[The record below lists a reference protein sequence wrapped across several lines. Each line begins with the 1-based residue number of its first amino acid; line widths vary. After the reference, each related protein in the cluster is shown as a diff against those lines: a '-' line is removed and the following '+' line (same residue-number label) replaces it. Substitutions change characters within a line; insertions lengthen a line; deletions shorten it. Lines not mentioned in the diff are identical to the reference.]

1 MEQRSRAKAG
11 LVRRRGLDI
20 RRAVLRDLPLKS
32 AALAIALLLWV
43 AAAEAAPRE
52 KVEWF
57 PGRVP
62 VERPEIPAGYVLRG
76 QLGDVRVLL
85 RAPESAFEKIAQQD
99 LRATVDIDG
108 LDAARNEPQDAT
120 IRVTASDPARI
131 AVVQVDPATV
141 SVRLERL
148 VARTLA
154 VQVRFANPPPP
165 GFQPGVPALSAT
177 EVAVTGPQSLVGS
190 VAAVYATLRYG
201 DTPVDLSQSA
211 QAVPVDAAGAVV
223 EGVKVEPAAV
233 QVTVPVLSTAS
244 TRTLPVLWS
253 LRGSVASGY
262 WIVRITT
269 DPVAVTVRG
278 DQSALAPL
286 DRIQTASIDVTGLS
300 ASRSYRVPL
309 LLPDGVTLL
318 EPTDAQVGVTVAP
331 LTGTRSFPLV
341 AATITGLGTNLVGE
355 LDARTIDVL
364 VAGTVPTLAALGP
377 DAVSATVD
385 ASGKAAGT
393 YLVDVAIR
401 ASAGLTVQS
410 VQPTRVTLTIKVR

>member
-1 MEQRSRAKAG
+1 VDGQPPART
-11 LVRRRGLDI
+11 
-20 RRAVLRDLPLKS
+20 RAVLRRRLDLRRALVRDLPLKA

-62 VERPEIPAGYVLRG
+62 VERPDVPVGYVLRG

-85 RAPESAFEKIAQQD
+85 RAPEAMFDKIAQQD
-99 LRATVDIDG
+99 LRATVDPGG
-108 LDAARNEPQDAT
+108 LDAGRNEAQDAT
-120 IRVTASDPARI
+120 IHVTASDPRV
-131 AVVQVDPATV
+131 AVVQLDPATV

-148 VARTLA
+148 VSRTLA
-154 VQVRFANPPPP
+154 VQVRFANAPPA
-165 GFQPGVPALSAT
+165 GFQPGVAALSTA
-177 EVAVTGPQSLVGS
+177 EVAVSGPQSLVAS

-211 QAVPVDAAGAVV
+211 QAVAVDASGAVV
-223 EGVKVEPAAV
+223 DGVRTDPAAV

-253 LRGSVASGY
+253 IRGNVANGY
-262 WIVRITT
+262 WIARVTT

-278 DQSALAPL
+278 EQALLSPL
-286 DRIQTASIDVTGLS
+286 DRIATAAIDVTGLT

-309 LLPDGVTLL
+309 LLPPGVTLID
-318 EPTDAQVGVTVAP
+318 PTDAVVGVTVAA

-341 AATITGLGTNLVGE
+341 AVTVTGLGPNLVAE
-355 LDARTIDVL
+355 LDPRTTEVV
-364 VAGTVPTLAALGP
+364 VAGTVPQLASLAA
-377 DAVSATVD
+377 DAVTATVD
-385 ASGKAAGT
+385 ATGKGPGT
-393 YLVDVAIR
+393 SVVDIIVR

-410 VQPTRVTLTIKVR
+410 VQPVRVTLTIKNK